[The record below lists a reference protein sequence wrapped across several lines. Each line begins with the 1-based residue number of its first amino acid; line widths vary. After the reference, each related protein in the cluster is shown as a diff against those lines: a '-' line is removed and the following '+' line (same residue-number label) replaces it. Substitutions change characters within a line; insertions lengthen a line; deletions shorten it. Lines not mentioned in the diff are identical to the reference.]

1 MEEIAIDGRPAILK
15 GRRPG
20 LDNKKRLGMGFST
33 LPKFAGSSSSASIGD
48 SQHTTSP
55 SAPTSSQTRRDNT
68 RHETSCRSIDGA
80 TSFSGVSTSRRAETS
95 SSQQT
100 QPSARSRLFGTVIP
114 SSNIAI
120 SSASSHRNGKQRAI
134 ETDDMATP
142 RVERKKTRRR
152 IDTSEESDESD
163 ELNIKAKPRTPMTGQ
178 KRRTSPVSA
187 SSSQASAVGR
197 VKERKKI
204 DIPSTARTTPAERA
218 KHSESKTARKC
229 MLKHTRDQ
237 ERPVAD
243 TKSSARASD
252 DSDEHLTPIPQKS
265 TNLRKRGDIST
276 RRDKKNAK
284 AGTSANDFFASLE
297 REQVDEVRGQVAAE
311 MATRSKD
318 ALTFFDEMETDN
330 AQLNTELSED
340 HDVERRFKTID
351 ALR

>member
-1 MEEIAIDGRPAILK
+1 MEEIAIDRRPATPK

-20 LDNKKRLGMGFST
+20 LDNKKRLGMGLST

-55 SAPTSSQTRRDNT
+55 SAPTSSQTRRDYT
-68 RHETSCRSIDGA
+68 RHEANGA
-80 TSFSGVSTSRRAETS
+80 TSLSGVSTSRRAETS
-95 SSQQT
+95 STSQV
-100 QPSARSRLFGTVIP
+100 ARSRLFGTIIP

-120 SSASSHRNGKQRAI
+120 SSAYSHRTGEQRAI

-152 IDTSEESDESD
+152 IEISEESDESD
-163 ELNIKAKPRTPMTGQ
+163 ELNIKAKPRTPMTSQ

-187 SSSQASAVGR
+187 SSSQASAVAR

-204 DIPSTARTTPAERA
+204 DIPSTARTTLAERA

-229 MLKHTRDQ
+229 MLKHTREH

-252 DSDEHLTPIPQKS
+252 DSNEHLTPIPQKS
-265 TNLRKRGDIST
+265 TNLRKREDIST
-276 RRDKKNAK
+276 RRHKKNAK
-284 AGTSANDFFASLE
+284 AGTSAVDFFASLE
-297 REQVDEVRGQVAAE
+297 REQVNEVRGQVAAE

-318 ALTFFDEMETDN
+318 ALTFFDEMETNN
-330 AQLNTELSED
+330 AHLNTELSED
-340 HDVERRFKTID
+340 HDMERRFKTID